1 MSDPT
6 DIVER
11 LNAGGHLDCEDG
23 YYACPQAEGYF
34 GEYAGTDECF
44 CDLPLRREAATEIGK
59 LRKALEE
66 IAGYESASLS
76 PNPLLSQVRAI
87 AADALSDD

>member
-1 MSDPT
+1 MTDPT

-44 CDLPLRREAATEIGK
+44 CDLPLRREAATELVK
-59 LRKALEE
+59 LREFIDSLTLTTVDGSFATFSTSRQAWDKLDGI
-66 IAGYESASLS
+66 IA
-76 PNPLLSQVRAI
+76 
-87 AADALSDD
+87 

>member
-1 MSDPT
+1 MSDST
-6 DIVER
+6 DRETLFMQRTSNMVEADYVRQAGRRLVGLLDVEIV
-11 LNAGGHLDCEDG
+11 
-23 YYACPQAEGYF
+23 
-34 GEYAGTDECF
+34 
-44 CDLPLRREAATEIGK
+44 K
-59 LRKALEE
+59 LREALEE